1 MYIDFCSCSLL
12 LSQLKPT
19 AVARLGSPV
28 LDIFLAQLAMQLNK
42 TVGAVETDDEQCR
55 AFNSLSDSLTVSIL
69 NSTLGALEKNKLG
82 PAVSESLLQEKTLVR
97 EYLCGQFRINAFE
110 DLLEGVEMT
119 PEQQEA
125 VNQLK
130 TWINENLNTKR
141 NKVMASRVIELLRS
155 GQGLSQGPSQG
166 LSQGLSHFFAL
177 GLGHFVGS
185 NTIIDEVRAAGFVV
199 ERVTVEDDLQ
209 SWQHRH
215 SGGQRSACNS
225 MLLTA
230 ISFVILIFANL
241 Q

>member
-1 MYIDFCSCSLL
+1 MYIDLCSCSLL

-69 NSTLGALEKNKLG
+69 NSTLDALEKNKLG

-155 GQGLSQGPSQG
+155 GQGLSQG
-166 LSQGLSHFFAL
+166 LSHFFAL

-215 SGGQRSACNS
+215 SGGQRSDCSS
-225 MLLTA
+225 MLLTV